1 MLLAELI
8 VFAVAIAQAGR
19 IATKPAFRR
28 ETVWRR
34 GWKWPLVAGTLI
46 LGGLG
51 TWAAVHWPL
60 FRHGAAAGLL
70 LFMTA
75 AWLRS
80 RPSHGR
86 LRRLPPGSLGIGVS
100 LDALDNQRFYLD
112 QAERFGPVFKVSE
125 FGYPVIC
132 VIGLSRIRTIL
143 AENPAAFAGTRF
155 TRPYH
160 QWIPRGVIRYMDRGT
175 HQEYA
180 PRFRSMYG
188 SLELAAAAPVLRGI
202 YRHSLDRLVAE
213 AESRPDGGLVHGYV
227 RRAML
232 EAIGYLFYGLAP
244 GDPRLDTIERCMPLL
259 NGPFHRRRGWRA
271 ATTEAMDTL
280 EGVMKEQLSVGDRGG
295 DGFRPALRALVDARA
310 DALDDPT
317 ITGNFVLVSQIAYGD
332 LTGLHMWIFKKLCD
346 HPDALERLGSGASV
360 AVAAGAEPDP
370 AVRIVKETLR
380 MEQSE
385 FLFRFVIRTIEFQG
399 MRIPRGYRIRFCI
412 HESHRDPDTFPD
424 PDRFDPDRFARRTYS
439 RDEYAPFGLD
449 GHGCMGS
456 QIAHFLGGM
465 FVGELARYDW
475 RVSHDG
481 PAEMAGNRHREHWRP
496 SPELRVTM
504 SARGRDPR

>member
-1 MLLAELI
+1 
-8 VFAVAIAQAGR
+8 
-19 IATKPAFRR
+19 
-28 ETVWRR
+28 
-34 GWKWPLVAGTLI
+34 VAGTL
-46 LGGLG
+46 LAGGL
-51 TWAAVHWPL
+51 WVCAAVRWPW
-60 FRHGAAAGLL
+60 FRHLAAVGLGL
-70 LFMTA
+70 IMTA
-75 AWLRS
+75 AWMRS

-86 LRRLPPGSLGIGVS
+86 LRRLPPGSLGIGAS

-112 QAERFGPVFKVSE
+112 QAERFGPVFKTSE

-143 AENPAAFAGTRF
+143 AENPTAFAGTRF
-155 TRPYH
+155 TRPYN

-188 SLELAAAAPVLRGI
+188 SLELAQAAPVLRNI
-202 YRHSLDRLVAE
+202 YRRHLDRLVADTE
-213 AESRPDGGLVHGYV
+213 RRPEGVPVHGYV

-232 EAIGYLFYGLAP
+232 EAIGYVLYGLAP
-244 GDPRLDTIERCMPLL
+244 GDPRTDLLERCMPLL
-259 NGPFHRRRGWRA
+259 NGPFRRKRGWQG
-271 ATTEAMDTL
+271 ATTAAMDCFRD
-280 EGVMKEQLSVGDRGG
+280 VMKEQLSVGDLGR
-295 DGFRPALRALVDARA
+295 DGFRPALRILIDARA
-310 DALDDPT
+310 DALEDPT
-317 ITGNFVLVSQIAYGD
+317 IAGNFVLVSQIAYGD

-346 HPDALERLGSGASV
+346 HPDALERLRSGHRVEV
-360 AVAAGAEPDP
+360 ATGAEPDP

-385 FLFRFVIRTIEFQG
+385 FLFRFVTRTFEFQG
-399 MRIPRGYRIRFCI
+399 MRIPAGSRMRFCI

-424 PDRFDPDRFARRTYS
+424 PDRFDPDRFARRTFS

-449 GHGCMGS
+449 AHGCMGS

-465 FVGELARYDW
+465 FVGELASYDW
-475 RVSHDG
+475 RVGHDG

-496 SPELRVTM
+496 NPALRVTM
-504 SARGRDPR
+504 SSRRGAPR